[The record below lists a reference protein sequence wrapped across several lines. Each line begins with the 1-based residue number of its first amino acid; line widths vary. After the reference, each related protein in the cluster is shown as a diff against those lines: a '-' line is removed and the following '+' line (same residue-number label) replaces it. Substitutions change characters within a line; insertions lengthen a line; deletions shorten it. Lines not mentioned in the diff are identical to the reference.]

1 MMKARNPQQYF
12 LRGENIYQNNFLRSD
27 SLIKKPYL
35 SVYHDVNIS
44 RPSAVLLSFPSTHH
58 RTGQYSFRLIISQS

>member
-1 MMKARNPQQYF
+1 MPPPPYSSHQGGLNTNRNWSDPLKMQEDDMMKARNPQQYF

-35 SVYHDVNIS
+35 SV
-44 RPSAVLLSFPSTHH
+44 
-58 RTGQYSFRLIISQS
+58 